1 MSKLFTSYPHQGLRK
16 SWILSLII
24 YATINQSF
32 GQTLTNNLPISEIAG
47 TGTAIPT
54 TYSLQQIP
62 IGFSFSFYG
71 TAYTD
76 VYLAPNGALR
86 FGTGLAGGSLPYNGG
101 MLNAYYYPEN
111 RNMIAFALGF
121 EVRPGVYGTPLMNYF
136 TTGTAPNR
144 VLVINFKNVSLNNG
158 SLYINPDAIVSV
170 QLQLYEGSNTI
181 EVHNIKNKSFG
192 TGFAYGRTFGIS
204 NSTGSLYPALPGY
217 DGSYTFNLDNKMV
230 RIQSCTPSAAPTFTK
245 SATTIA
251 CGGDAV
257 TLTGSGCASGSTYNW
272 SNGQVGNPIT
282 VRPKLTTSYSVACF
296 SADHCLGTS
305 SASQSVTV
313 TNSSPTI
320 STAGTVI
327 CPSSTKTLTANVSV
341 SGGTYQWFR
350 NGILLSGSTSATYA
364 ADSATKFKV
373 RYSVGSCVMLSD
385 SVVMTRGVK
394 PAKPTIT
401 GLSTY
406 CAGGYSTL
414 TANGCVGTINW
425 VSGISSSSNSVN
437 VSPAVATVY
446 AATCTNADGCVS
458 ANSDG
463 LTVSPITTSAPTI
476 STTLSTVCG
485 GDSITLTATGCSG
498 TVQWNDGG
506 IGNVY
511 KRIISA
517 ISTTITAQCF
527 DNGCTS
533 INSNSLPITATQP
546 SPTVSYSNSAI
557 SICAKDT
564 TFMTASTTVTGGT
577 WQWYK
582 NGVAVSSGGTT
593 NIYKAYQPGIYQ
605 VYYITGTCT
614 TKSIPFSLTVQA
626 SLSTP
631 VITSSVTT
639 LCSVDYVSL
648 SATGCAVDETT
659 YWYRTS
665 SGSSLIT
672 TGINPTVYQYNPSEI
687 YSARC
692 GRYNGPPFYLQCYGL
707 LSNTVSVVITTTANP
722 TGVTASVST
731 ITCGGSTPITLT
743 AAGCSGTYLWSA
755 NTNTTSTS
763 ATAIVTPT
771 ATTTYSVQC
780 KSATGCLSPSS
791 VFATV
796 TVTNAI
802 PNIAPSDTV
811 SACPGTSGLLL
822 TATTPTAGGTLQ
834 WANGSGNISGATT
847 TTYTALTT
855 DNYTVKQ
862 TVGACILTSKP
873 TRVLIG
879 VVKAPKISTG
889 STISCGATF
898 FNFSS
903 SGCSG
908 TTTWSNGSTG
918 ASVSFY
924 ANRDQYVW
932 AKCSTGVGCESP
944 KSDSILVKVTLVDI
958 LPKKDSSFC
967 VGGSYLLNASTG
979 AVGLTYKWKLNGAY
993 ISGATSS
1000 SYSAT
1005 TPGAYSLE
1013 VSRLGCTP
1021 TTIAVNLSTNVATV
1035 PVITGSTISC
1045 SLNPQKIWDKRFGGT
1060 DNESLSSTLSSSPTD
1075 YLFGGNTSSGQDGD
1089 KSQPTQGGI
1098 DFWVV
1103 KTDSSGTKLWD
1114 KRYGGS
1120 ETDQM
1125 TSMIYTSDGNILLGG
1140 PSTSGISG
1148 DRTEGTRGTSDFWI
1162 VKTDISN
1169 GNKIWDKRYGGSS
1182 TETLNSM
1189 ILTADNGF
1197 LLGGSSSSVG
1207 SGGEKTSPNK
1217 GNSDYWIVK
1226 TDANGIKLWDKNF
1239 GNPLGTNG
1247 LIKVIAV
1254 SGGYL
1259 LCGTA
1264 NPSAAGGDKTQNTR
1278 GGYDFWIVKVDASG
1292 NKMWDKVIGGTGND
1306 ELSDAVEVT
1315 GGILLYGIS
1324 GSGISGEKTT
1334 NAKGMLDY
1342 WLVKIDNSG
1351 NVLWDKTYGG
1361 LSNEFPSKMKVLGD
1375 GSIVMVGNSD
1385 SGISG
1390 DKTEASRGGSDYWI
1404 VKADANGNKIWD
1416 KTFGSNVGESLTG
1429 VIINSDDSYV
1439 FAGSSGGGVSGDK
1452 TQNAQGNNDFWIIKA
1467 KSCQATSLPSTIVAG
1482 QTVTLT
1488 ANGCAGIITWSGG
1501 TTSTGM
1507 TASVTPT
1514 STITYTA
1521 TCTAAGCA
1529 ATQSSTITL
1538 NVLGVPIPTI
1548 STVPSPAVACAGTPA
1563 VLTASG
1569 CPSGST
1575 FVWTPSGSGMSISVT
1590 PAVNTSYT
1598 VACVVG
1604 ATTGPASVSTLVKE
1618 VSQIMSV
1625 ASGNYNIPATWD
1637 CNCVP
1642 LACSVVT
1649 INPLHNV
1656 VIPVTIIGKAKDVV
1670 MKGNLEIKPTGKL
1683 SLRIP

>member
-1 MSKLFTSYPHQGLRK
+1 MKIYFLKLLYHILFTKIDEEP
-16 SWILSLII
+16 
-24 YATINQSF
+24 
-32 GQTLTNNLPISEIAG
+32 
-47 TGTAIPT
+47 
-54 TYSLQQIP
+54 
-62 IGFSFSFYG
+62 
-71 TAYTD
+71 
-76 VYLAPNGALR
+76 
-86 FGTGLAGGSLPYNGG
+86 
-101 MLNAYYYPEN
+101 
-111 RNMIAFALGF
+111 
-121 EVRPGVYGTPLMNYF
+121 
-136 TTGTAPNR
+136 
-144 VLVINFKNVSLNNG
+144 
-158 SLYINPDAIVSV
+158 
-170 QLQLYEGSNTI
+170 
-181 EVHNIKNKSFG
+181 
-192 TGFAYGRTFGIS
+192 
-204 NSTGSLYPALPGY
+204 
-217 DGSYTFNLDNKMV
+217 
-230 RIQSCTPSAAPTFTK
+230 
-245 SATTIA
+245 
-251 CGGDAV
+251 
-257 TLTGSGCASGSTYNW
+257 
-272 SNGQVGNPIT
+272 
-282 VRPKLTTSYSVACF
+282 
-296 SADHCLGTS
+296 
-305 SASQSVTV
+305 
-313 TNSSPTI
+313 
-320 STAGTVI
+320 
-327 CPSSTKTLTANVSV
+327 
-341 SGGTYQWFR
+341 
-350 NGILLSGSTSATYA
+350 
-364 ADSATKFKV
+364 
-373 RYSVGSCVMLSD
+373 
-385 SVVMTRGVK
+385 
-394 PAKPTIT
+394 
-401 GLSTY
+401 
-406 CAGGYSTL
+406 
-414 TANGCVGTINW
+414 
-425 VSGISSSSNSVN
+425 
-437 VSPAVATVY
+437 
-446 AATCTNADGCVS
+446 
-458 ANSDG
+458 
-463 LTVSPITTSAPTI
+463 
-476 STTLSTVCG
+476 
-485 GDSITLTATGCSG
+485 
-498 TVQWNDGG
+498 
-506 IGNVY
+506 
-511 KRIISA
+511 
-517 ISTTITAQCF
+517 
-527 DNGCTS
+527 
-533 INSNSLPITATQP
+533 
-546 SPTVSYSNSAI
+546 SNSATN
-557 SICAKDT
+557 ICAKDT

-593 NIYKAYQPGIYQ
+593 NIYKAYQTGIYQ
-605 VYYITGTCT
+605 VYYVTGTCT
-614 TKSIPFSLTVQA
+614 TKSIPFSLTVQP

-631 VITSSVTT
+631 TITSTVTT
-639 LCSVDYVSL
+639 LCSADYVSL
-648 SATGCAVDETT
+648 SATGCAAGETT

-665 SGSSLIT
+665 GGSSYIT
-672 TGINPTVYQYNPSEI
+672 IGNDVTIYQYNPSET

-692 GRYNGPPFYLQCYGL
+692 GKYNGPPAYIQCYGT
-707 LSNTVSVVITTTANP
+707 LSNTVSVTITTVPNP
-722 TGVTASVST
+722 TGVTASVGT
-731 ITCGGSTPITLT
+731 VACGGSTPITLT
-743 AAGCSGTYLWSA
+743 ATGCSGTYSWSA
-755 NTNTTSTS
+755 NTSTTSTS
-763 ATAIVTPT
+763 ATATVTPT
-771 ATTTYSVQC
+771 ATTAYSVKC
-780 KSATGCLSPSS
+780 KSAIGCLSPSNAS
-791 VFATV
+791 VTV

-811 SACPGTSGLLL
+811 SSCPGTSGLLL

-834 WANGSGNISGATT
+834 WANGSGDISVATT

-855 DNYTVKQ
+855 DNYLVKQ

-889 STISCGATF
+889 STVSCGQTF
-898 FNFSS
+898 FYFNST
-903 SGCSG
+903 GCSG

-918 ASVSFY
+918 SSVSFY
-924 ANRDQYVW
+924 SNRDQYVW
-932 AKCSTGVGCESP
+932 AKCSTGAGCESP

-958 LPKKDSSFC
+958 LLKKDSSFC

-979 AVGLTYKWKLNGAY
+979 SIGLTYKWKLNGSY

-1035 PVITGSTISC
+1035 PVITGSTTTC

-1060 DNESLSSTLSSSPTD
+1060 DNESLSSTLSSSPTE

-1120 ETDQM
+1120 ESDQLS
-1125 TSMIYTSDGNILLGG
+1125 SMIYTSDGNILLGG
-1140 PSTSGISG
+1140 ISTSGISG

-1197 LLGGSSSSVG
+1197 LLGGSSSSAG

-1264 NPSAAGGDKTQNTR
+1264 NPSAAGGDKIQNNR

-1351 NVLWDKTYGG
+1351 NILWDKTYGG
-1361 LSNEFPSKMKVLGD
+1361 LSNEFPSKIKVSGD

-1390 DKTEASRGGSDYWI
+1390 DKTEASRGSTDYWV
-1404 VKADANGNKIWD
+1404 VKTDANGNKIWD
-1416 KTFGSNVGESLTG
+1416 KTFGSNVYESLTG

-1439 FAGSSGGGVSGDK
+1439 FAGSSSGSISGDK
-1452 TQNAQGNNDFWIIKA
+1452 SQNPQGNTDFWIIKA
-1467 KSCQATSLPSTIVAG
+1467 KSCQTTPVPTTVVAG

-1488 ANGCAGIITWSGG
+1488 ANGCAGLITWSGG

-1507 TASVTPT
+1507 TVTVTPAATSTYVATCSVFGCATSQNSSVTLT
-1514 STITYTA
+1514 VVA
-1521 TCTAAGCA
+1521 
-1529 ATQSSTITL
+1529 
-1538 NVLGVPIPTI
+1538 IPTPTI
-1548 STVPSPAVACAGTPA
+1548 GTVPSPAVSCSGSPA
-1563 VLTASG
+1563 ILTALG
-1569 CPSGST
+1569 CPGGST
-1575 FVWTPSGSGMSISVT
+1575 YVWTPSGLGTSISISVT
-1590 PAVNTSYT
+1590 PATNTSYT
-1598 VACVVG
+1598 AACVVG
-1604 ATTGPASVSTLVKE
+1604 ASTGSASASMLVKE
-1618 VSQIMSV
+1618 VSQIISV
-1625 ASGNYNIPATWD
+1625 ASGNYNVPATWD

-1656 VIPVTIIGKAKDVV
+1656 VIPVSITGKAKDVL